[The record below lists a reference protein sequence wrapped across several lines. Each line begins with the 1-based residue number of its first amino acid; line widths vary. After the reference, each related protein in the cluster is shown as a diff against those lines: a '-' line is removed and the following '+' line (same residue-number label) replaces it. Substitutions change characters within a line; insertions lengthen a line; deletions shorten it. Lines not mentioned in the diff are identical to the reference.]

1 MGLFDRIKDIMS
13 IPEEDE
19 FENEP
24 EMEQEAAPK
33 RVVAEEAPATTSR
46 RQETPRVFQ
55 GGRSKTVS
63 YAAPAKP
70 AIQVVLV
77 KPERFE
83 DVPAIADHL
92 NEGKTVVLNL
102 EVADRDN
109 SRRIVDFIS
118 GVAYANHGN
127 IRKVANSTFIVVP
140 TEVDIM
146 GELMLDDYGDTS
158 KLYF

>member
-1 MGLFDRIKDIMS
+1 MGLFDKIKDIMS

-19 FENEP
+19 FDEIE
-24 EMEQEAAPK
+24 ET
-33 RVVAEEAPATTSR
+33 EEAPAKQRAAAEEPAPR
-46 RQETPRVFQ
+46 RSEMPRVFQ
-55 GGRSKTVS
+55 GGRSKTVTYS
-63 YAAPAKP
+63 PDKP

-77 KPERFE
+77 KPERFD
-83 DVPAIADHL
+83 DVPSIADNL

-102 EVADRDN
+102 EMTDRDT

-127 IRKVANSTFIVVP
+127 IRRVANNTFIIVP
-140 TEVDIM
+140 SEVDIM
-146 GELMLDDYGDTS
+146 GELMLDDYSDTS

>member
-24 EMEQEAAPK
+24 EME
-33 RVVAEEAPATTSR
+33 EEAPVSKRVAVEEPAPAR
-46 RQETPRVFQ
+46 RTESPRIFQ
-55 GGRSKTVS
+55 GGRSKNVS
-63 YAAPAKP
+63 YAAPVKP

-102 EVADRDN
+102 EAADREN